1 MDAVPTHIFFHANCV
16 NLRTECSSLGKRI
29 PPHTNGSF
37 AGCTSRDTEV
47 PSGGAQLHLI
57 LPFPD
62 SRRQKAGA
70 VAVYVKAGQRPPRS
84 GRRALTQTAPRL
96 RSRIQGMVA
105 FSLIRAYLVVAP
117 PKALEPIHVSS
128 PSPAAGLPGIVQRP
142 ATPRVT

>member
-16 NLRTECSSLGKRI
+16 NLRTECSFLGKRA

-47 PSGGAQLHLI
+47 PPVCSQLHLM

-62 SRRQKAGA
+62 SRRQKAEA
-70 VAVYVKAGQRPPRS
+70 VAVCVKAGQRPPRS

-96 RSRIQGMVA
+96 RSRIQELA
-105 FSLIRAYLVVAP
+105 AISLIRAYLVVAP
-117 PKALEPIHVSS
+117 PKDL
-128 PSPAAGLPGIVQRP
+128 
-142 ATPRVT
+142 